1 MLSGGDEE
9 RQAGHEACE
18 EGVREEV
25 GRLWPDDWRS
35 GDIRAPM
42 TGVAGAGA
50 VWAEAAAVKHSHAHH
65 TLRERDWAEELE
77 VNGTKLR
84 WAGKRQIGCGIYGSQ
99 PLGAMGNKVYP
110 L

>member
-35 GDIRAPM
+35 GDIR
-42 TGVAGAGA
+42 GADDG
-50 VWAEAAAVKHSHAHH
+50 
-65 TLRERDWAEELE
+65 RR
-77 VNGTKLR
+77 GGGR
-84 WAGKRQIGCGIYGSQ
+84 G
-99 PLGAMGNKVYP
+99 LGGGRCR
-110 L
+110 